1 LTVITRRHTIFS
13 AMIFPEWGYADMYL
27 NAERIA
33 VANKAVKDTFEQ
45 ASIAWQAI
53 PHWETGDPGQIRVR
67 SDNAFADDVEG
78 DELGPPIK
86 PGDSLLLE
94 AEFVRFEVTVA
105 QAISPT
111 PDALLAA
118 VIARTVQLARRV
130 DTKVITK
137 LVNNLGKNVNVTGL
151 KISTP
156 STWGTNDGNKLVTAL
171 IEARAWLENYGY
183 RPPSCLLTDTTGL
196 QALSYLE
203 DGLSE
208 LQPLLES
215 GNINSLNRFEGL
227 DGKNTG
233 KMLLLG
239 RRQRIAHGA
248 AAAVSPGEE
257 PVDLAV
263 SVPPSLEVV
272 GETDDGNIEMAV
284 RIRFAP
290 RVTDK
295 SGVVSVDFS

>member
-1 LTVITRRHTIFS
+1 
-13 AMIFPEWGYADMYL
+13 MYL

-67 SDNAFADDVEG
+67 SDNASADEVEG
-78 DELGPPIK
+78 DELAPPIK
-86 PGDSLLLE
+86 PGNSLLLE

-130 DTKVITK
+130 DTKVITELLK
-137 LVNNLGKNVNVTGL
+137 SPGKPVDVKGL
-151 KISTP
+151 NISDP
-156 STWGTNDGNKLVTAL
+156 SKWVSGDGNKLVNAL
-171 IEARAWLENYGY
+171 IDARARLENYGY
-183 RPPSCLLTDTTGL
+183 RAPSCLLTDTTGL

-203 DGLSE
+203 SGLSE
-208 LQPLLES
+208 LQPLLEA

-227 DGKNTG
+227 GGKNTG
-233 KMLLLG
+233 NLVLLG

-272 GETDDGNIEMAV
+272 GETDDGNIELAV

-290 RVTDK
+290 RLTDK
-295 SGVVSVDFS
+295 SGVVRVDFS